1 MKRYKQKKPRK
12 RAGFQSANGGDIRR
26 ENDFLHED
34 ATGYHTHF
42 GGPTATVRTLDRQRL
57 DVVKKTRSNIF
68 GWRGQFTPEFVEY
81 LLDEANE
88 GTGLVIDPFC
98 GSGTVLQE
106 CAARNRAAHGFEI
119 NPAAYAMS
127 RFFTLSG
134 LSHDQRIAL
143 ASRIEQLFRSASS
156 DFVDLPLFNPVED
169 YRGRASNLLDLGREV
184 FSRTES
190 KTETLLA
197 LLTLFET
204 EGCRLPNLNQAV
216 FIALGRMR
224 RHLLALAH
232 STSTVE
238 ASWCDARLVHRYVRG
253 EAELIVTS
261 PPYIN
266 VFNYHQNHRA
276 ILELLGFDLL
286 HVAASEIGSNRKNR
300 GNRFRTVIQYALDLE
315 ACAES
320 FALSLK
326 PRGQLALVVGRE
338 SNVRGISIPNSRLVT
353 DIVKNLGGFNQ
364 EGSFERCFTNRFG
377 ASIYEDVLLFR
388 RVNSQPAPAAA
399 RGIARS
405 LLENLECE
413 ASGEIQDD
421 LRNAIAGSDAIELS
435 PIFTRNPQL

>member
-1 MKRYKQKKPRK
+1 M
-12 RAGFQSANGGDIRR
+12 
-26 ENDFLHED
+26 
-34 ATGYHTHF
+34 
-42 GGPTATVRTLDRQRL
+42 RTLDRHKL
-57 DVVKKTRSNIF
+57 DVVNKTRSNIF

-88 GTGLVIDPFC
+88 GTGLVVDPFC

-127 RFFTLSG
+127 RFFTLAR
-134 LSHDQRIAL
+134 LSHDERIAL
-143 ASRIEQLFRSASS
+143 ANRVERLFRAASS
-156 DFVDLPLFNPVED
+156 EFVDMPLFNPVED

-184 FSRTES
+184 FSKAES
-190 KTETLLA
+190 KAETLVA
-197 LLTLFET
+197 LLTLFEA
-204 EGCRLPNLNQAV
+204 EGCRVPNLNQAV
-216 FIALGRMR
+216 FTALGRLK
-224 RHLLALAH
+224 RHLLALAQ
-232 STSTVE
+232 SSAGLE
-238 ASWCDARLVHRYVRG
+238 ASLCDARLVHRYVRG

-286 HVAASEIGSNRKNR
+286 HVAASELGSNRKNR
-300 GNRFRTVIQYALDLE
+300 GNRFRTVIQYALDME

-326 PRGQLALVVGRE
+326 QRGQLVLVVGRE
-338 SNVRGISIPNSRLVT
+338 SSVRGISIPNSRLVADVVT
-353 DIVKNLGGFNQ
+353 SSGSFSQ

-388 RVNSQPAPAAA
+388 RVNGQPTPGAA

-405 LLENLECE
+405 LLEDLEHE

-421 LRNAIAGSDAIELS
+421 VRDAIASAGAIEPS
-435 PIFTRNPQL
+435 PVFSRNPQL

>member
-1 MKRYKQKKPRK
+1 MK
-12 RAGFQSANGGDIRR
+12 
-26 ENDFLHED
+26 
-34 ATGYHTHF
+34 
-42 GGPTATVRTLDRQRL
+42 TLDREKL
-57 DVVKKTRSNIF
+57 DVVNKTRSNIF
-68 GWRGQFTPEFVEY
+68 GWRGQFTPEFVAY

-88 GTGLVIDPFC
+88 GTGLVVDPFC

-127 RFFTLSG
+127 RFFTLAR
-134 LSHDQRIAL
+134 LSRDERVAL
-143 ASRIEQLFRSASS
+143 ANRVERLFRSASS
-156 DFVDLPLFNPVED
+156 EFGDLPLFNPVED

-190 KTETLLA
+190 KSETLLA
-197 LLTLFET
+197 LLTLFEA
-204 EGCRLPNLNQAV
+204 EGCRMPDLNQAV
-216 FIALGRMR
+216 FTALGRVK
-224 RHLLALAH
+224 RHLLALTS
-232 STSTVE
+232 STAAIE
-238 ASWCDARLVHRYVRG
+238 ASLCDARLVHRYLRG

-300 GNRFRTVIQYALDLE
+300 GNRFRTVIQYALDME

-326 PRGQLALVVGRE
+326 PRGQLLLVVGRE
-338 SNVRGISIPNSRLVT
+338 SNVRGISIPNSRLVA
-353 DIVKNLGGFNQ
+353 DIVASLGGFNQ

-377 ASIYEDVLLFR
+377 TSIYEDVLLFR
-388 RVNSQPAPAAA
+388 RMNGQPAPGAA
-399 RGIARS
+399 RGIART
-405 LLENLECE
+405 LLEELEHG
-413 ASGEIQDD
+413 ATGEVQDD
-421 LRNAIAGSDAIELS
+421 VRDAIACSDAIEPS
-435 PIFTRNPQL
+435 PVFSRNPQL

>member
-1 MKRYKQKKPRK
+1 MK
-12 RAGFQSANGGDIRR
+12 
-26 ENDFLHED
+26 
-34 ATGYHTHF
+34 
-42 GGPTATVRTLDRQRL
+42 TLDRQKL
-57 DVVKKTRSNIF
+57 DVVNKTRSNIF
-68 GWRGQFTPEFVEY
+68 GWRGQFTPEFVAY

-88 GTGLVIDPFC
+88 GTGLVVDPFC

-127 RFFTLSG
+127 RFFTLSR
-134 LSHDQRIAL
+134 LSHDERMAL
-143 ASRIEQLFRSASS
+143 ANRVERLFRGATSE
-156 DFVDLPLFNPVED
+156 FVDLPLFNPVED

-190 KTETLLA
+190 KSETLLA
-197 LLTLFET
+197 LLTLFEA
-204 EGCRLPNLNQAV
+204 EGCRLPNLNQAI
-216 FIALGRMR
+216 FTALGRMK
-224 RHLLALAH
+224 RHLLALTD
-232 STSTVE
+232 STATLETSL
-238 ASWCDARLVHRYVRG
+238 CDARLVHRYVRA

-286 HVAASEIGSNRKNR
+286 HVAASELGSNRKNR
-300 GNRFRTVIQYALDLE
+300 GNRFRTVIQYALDME

-326 PRGQLALVVGRE
+326 TRGQLVLVVGRE
-338 SNVRGISIPNSRLVT
+338 SNVRGISIPNSRLVA
-353 DIVKNLGGFNQ
+353 DIVTSLGGFNQ

-388 RVNSQPAPAAA
+388 RVNDQPVPGAA
-399 RGIARS
+399 RGIARA
-405 LLENLECE
+405 LLEELEDT
-413 ASGEIQDD
+413 AAGEIQDD
-421 LRNAIAGSDAIELS
+421 VRDAIAGSDAIELS
-435 PIFTRNPQL
+435 PVFSRNPQL

>member
-1 MKRYKQKKPRK
+1 MK
-12 RAGFQSANGGDIRR
+12 
-26 ENDFLHED
+26 
-34 ATGYHTHF
+34 
-42 GGPTATVRTLDRQRL
+42 TLDRQKL
-57 DVVKKTRSNIF
+57 DVVNKTRSNIF
-68 GWRGQFTPEFVEY
+68 GWRGQFTPEFVAY

-88 GTGLVIDPFC
+88 GTGLVVDPFC

-127 RFFTLSG
+127 RFFTLSR
-134 LSHDQRIAL
+134 LSHDERMAL
-143 ASRIEQLFRSASS
+143 ANRVERLFRGTTSE
-156 DFVDLPLFNPVED
+156 FVDLPLFNPVED

-190 KTETLLA
+190 KSETLLA
-197 LLTLFET
+197 LLTLFEA
-204 EGCRLPNLNQAV
+204 EGCRLPNLNQAI
-216 FIALGRMR
+216 FTALGRVK
-224 RHLLALAH
+224 RHLLALTD
-232 STSTVE
+232 STATLE
-238 ASWCDARLVHRYVRG
+238 ASLCDARLVHRYVRA

-286 HVAASEIGSNRKNR
+286 HVAASELGSNRKNR
-300 GNRFRTVIQYALDLE
+300 GNRFRTVIQYALDME

-326 PRGQLALVVGRE
+326 PHGQMLLVVGRE
-338 SNVRGISIPNSRLVT
+338 SNVRGISIPNSRLVA
-353 DIVKNLGGFNQ
+353 DIVTSLGGFNQ

-388 RVNSQPAPAAA
+388 RVNGQPAPGAA
-399 RGIARS
+399 RGIARA
-405 LLENLECE
+405 LLEELEHE
-413 ASGEIQDD
+413 ASGGVQDD
-421 LRNAIAGSDAIELS
+421 VRDAIACSEVIEPS
-435 PIFTRNPQL
+435 PVFSRNPQL

>member
-1 MKRYKQKKPRK
+1 MK
-12 RAGFQSANGGDIRR
+12 
-26 ENDFLHED
+26 
-34 ATGYHTHF
+34 
-42 GGPTATVRTLDRQRL
+42 TLDRQKL
-57 DVVKKTRSNIF
+57 DVVHKTRSNIF

-88 GTGLVIDPFC
+88 GTGLVVDPFC

-127 RFFTLSG
+127 RFFTLAP
-134 LSHDQRIAL
+134 LSHDERMAL
-143 ASRIEQLFRSASS
+143 ANRVERLFRAASS
-156 DFVDLPLFNPVED
+156 EFVDLPLFNPVDD

-184 FSRTES
+184 FSKAES
-190 KTETLLA
+190 KAETLVA
-197 LLTLFET
+197 LLTLFEA
-204 EGCRLPNLNQAV
+204 EGCRVPNLNQAV
-216 FIALGRMR
+216 FTALGRLK
-224 RHLLALAH
+224 RHLLALTQ
-232 STSTVE
+232 STASLE
-238 ASWCDARLVHRYVRG
+238 ASLCDARLVHRYVRG

-286 HVAASEIGSNRKNR
+286 HVAASELGSNRKNR
-300 GNRFRTVIQYALDLE
+300 GNRFRTVIQYALDME

-326 PRGQLALVVGRE
+326 QRGQLVLVVGRE
-338 SNVRGISIPNSRLVT
+338 SSVRGLSIPNSRLVADVVT
-353 DIVKNLGGFNQ
+353 SSGSFSQ
-364 EGSFERCFTNRFG
+364 EGSFERSFTNRFG

-388 RVNSQPAPAAA
+388 RVNGEPTPGAA

-405 LLENLECE
+405 LLEDLEHE
-413 ASGEIQDD
+413 ASGEIQEDVRD
-421 LRNAIAGSDAIELS
+421 AIACAEAIEPS
-435 PIFTRNPQL
+435 PVFSRNPQL

>member
-1 MKRYKQKKPRK
+1 MK
-12 RAGFQSANGGDIRR
+12 
-26 ENDFLHED
+26 
-34 ATGYHTHF
+34 
-42 GGPTATVRTLDRQRL
+42 TLDRQKL
-57 DVVKKTRSNIF
+57 DVINKTRSNIF
-68 GWRGQFTPEFVEY
+68 GWRGQFTPEFVAY

-88 GTGLVIDPFC
+88 GTGLVVDPFC

-127 RFFTLSG
+127 RFFTLSR
-134 LSHDQRIAL
+134 LSHDERMAL
-143 ASRIEQLFRSASS
+143 ANRVERLLRAATSG
-156 DFVDLPLFNPVED
+156 FVDLPLFNPVED

-190 KTETLLA
+190 KSETLLA
-197 LLTLFET
+197 LLTLFEA

-216 FIALGRMR
+216 FTALGRVK
-224 RHLLALAH
+224 RHLLALTD
-232 STSTVE
+232 STATLE
-238 ASWCDARLVHRYVRG
+238 ASLCDARLVHRYVRA

-300 GNRFRTVIQYALDLE
+300 GNRFRTVIQYALDME
-315 ACAES
+315 AGLES

-326 PRGQLALVVGRE
+326 ARGQLVLVVGRE
-338 SNVRGISIPNSRLVT
+338 SNVRGVAIRNSRLVA
-353 DIVKNLGGFNQ
+353 DIAASLGCFDQ

-388 RVNSQPAPAAA
+388 RVNAQPTLGPA
-399 RGIARS
+399 RDIARA
-405 LLENLECE
+405 LLEECENE
-413 ASGEIQDD
+413 ASGEVRDD
-421 LRNAIAGSDAIELS
+421 IRDAIVNSDGIEPS
-435 PIFTRNPQL
+435 PVFNRNPQL

>member
-1 MKRYKQKKPRK
+1 MK
-12 RAGFQSANGGDIRR
+12 
-26 ENDFLHED
+26 
-34 ATGYHTHF
+34 
-42 GGPTATVRTLDRQRL
+42 TLDREKL
-57 DVVKKTRSNIF
+57 DVVNKTRSNIF
-68 GWRGQFTPEFVEY
+68 GWRGQFTPEFVAY

-88 GTGLVIDPFC
+88 GTGLVVDPFC

-127 RFFTLSG
+127 RFFTLTR
-134 LSHDQRIAL
+134 LSRDERVAL
-143 ASRIEQLFRSASS
+143 ANRVERLFRSASS
-156 DFVDLPLFNPVED
+156 EFVDLPLFNPVED

-190 KTETLLA
+190 KSETLLA
-197 LLTLFET
+197 LLTLFEA
-204 EGCRLPNLNQAV
+204 EGCRMPDLNQAV
-216 FIALGRMR
+216 FTALGRVK
-224 RHLLALAH
+224 RHLLALTS
-232 STSTVE
+232 STAAIE
-238 ASWCDARLVHRYVRG
+238 ASLCDARLVHRYLRG

-286 HVAASEIGSNRKNR
+286 HVASSEIGSNRKNR
-300 GNRFRTVIQYALDLE
+300 GNRFRTVIQYALDME

-326 PRGQLALVVGRE
+326 PRGQLLLVVGRE
-338 SNVRGISIPNSRLVT
+338 SNVRGISIPNSRLVA
-353 DIVKNLGGFNQ
+353 DIVTSLGGFNQ

-388 RVNSQPAPAAA
+388 RMNGQPTPGAA
-399 RGIARS
+399 RGIART
-405 LLENLECE
+405 LLEELEHE
-413 ASGEIQDD
+413 ASGEVQDD
-421 LRNAIAGSDAIELS
+421 VRDAIACSDAIEPS
-435 PIFTRNPQL
+435 PVFSRNPQL